1 MVFPLIITTI
11 EAAFA
16 FFLLYR
22 TGALTRF
29 RHIAVSA
36 ALICTAFLIRY
47 LFLPVETAD
56 YQDFLTRWVAWF
68 SENGGFSALKNPIGN
83 YNIPYLYCLAAFSY
97 LPAKDLYLI
106 KALSEFFDIIL
117 AYSVCSIVSL
127 FHKNSWIRIGAF
139 SLVLLWPTVLLNGAY
154 WGQCDSIYTALA
166 LLGIYCALSDK
177 PVRSMICI
185 ALSFSFKLQ
194 AVFIMPVWA
203 VFLFCGIIKWKHI
216 PVFPLTYVI
225 TVLPA
230 VLAGRPFIDT
240 ITLYFNQ
247 MDSIGTGLNYNSPSV
262 FSFWD
267 HKSPPADPSVLTNL
281 GIVLAFVFMAAVLF
295 ICFLYRKKLTAKH
308 ILLAAAVLATGIPFL
323 LPRMHDR
330 YFFPADV
337 LTLCL
342 AFIVP
347 ETAPCPVLTVFASFL
362 AYYAYLNMRYL
373 LVMKYGAFAL
383 ILSLI
388 LLIAAFIVM
397 LRQAKSSGPARLEN
411 YS

>member
-1 MVFPLIITTI
+1 MIIPLILILS

-22 TGALTRF
+22 TGALPRF
-29 RHIAVSA
+29 RHVLAAA
-36 ALICTAFLIRY
+36 ALIGAAFVLRW
-47 LFLPVETAD
+47 LFLPVETMD
-56 YQDFLTRWVAWF
+56 YQNFLTKWVTGFAD
-68 SENGGFSALKNPIGN
+68 NGGFAALKSPVGN
-83 YNIPYLYCLAAFSY
+83 YNIPYLYFLAAFSY
-97 LPAKDLYLI
+97 LPVKDLVLI
-106 KALSEFFDIIL
+106 KALSIFFDVLL
-117 AYSVCSIVSL
+117 AWAVCQIVSL
-127 FHKNSWIRIGAF
+127 FTQNAWLRIGAF
-139 SLVLLWPTVLLNGAY
+139 SLVLIWPTVLLTGAY
-154 WGQCDSIYTALA
+154 WGQCDSSYTALA
-166 LLGIYCALSDK
+166 LLGIWCALSGK

-194 AVFIMPVWA
+194 AVFIMPLWA
-203 VFLFCGIIKWKHI
+203 VFLFCGKIKWKHL
-216 PVFPLTYVI
+216 PVFPLTYVV

-240 ITLYFNQ
+240 VTLYLNQ

-262 FSFWD
+262 FSLWD
-267 HKSPPADPSVLTNL
+267 HKAPPADPAILSNG
-281 GIVLAFVFMAAVLF
+281 GIILAFVFMAAVLL
-295 ICFLYRKKLTAKH
+295 ICFLYRKRLSSKHIMLTAA
-308 ILLAAAVLATGIPFL
+308 LLATGIPFL

-347 ETAPCPVLTVFASFL
+347 ETAPCAVLTLFASFL
-362 AYYAYLNMRYL
+362 AYYAYLRMRYL

-388 LLIAAFIVM
+388 LLIAAFAVM
-397 LRQAKSSGPARLEN
+397 LRQAKSSEPERLEN
-411 YS
+411 NS